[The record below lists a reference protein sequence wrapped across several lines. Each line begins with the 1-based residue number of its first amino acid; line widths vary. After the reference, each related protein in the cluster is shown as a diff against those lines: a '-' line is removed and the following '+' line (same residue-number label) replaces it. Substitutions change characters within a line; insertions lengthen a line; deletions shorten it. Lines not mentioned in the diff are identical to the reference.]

1 MCEKILDFK
10 NYSQKFLFMIEFYC
24 INVIV
29 LKVEVLIMDFV
40 TLKSYDGKIVRV
52 PEERK
57 DEYLRNQERIKMY
70 LSEGKTTEEIKEIL
84 KEE

>member
-1 MCEKILDFK
+1 
-10 NYSQKFLFMIEFYC
+10 
-24 INVIV
+24 
-29 LKVEVLIMDFV
+29 MDYV

-57 DEYLRNQERIKMY
+57 EEYLRNQERIKMY
-70 LSEGKTTEEIKEIL
+70 LSEGKSIEEIKEIL